1 MLELLVTIALYPPA
15 SWLLGR
21 LHNQIPRLIHASS

>member
-1 MLELLVTIALYPPA
+1 VTMALYPPA

-21 LHNQIPRLIHASS
+21 LHNQIPRLIHASP